1 MRERKI
7 EEIQTDSKVPFFS
20 ISSDLWWKCRQIYSG
35 CTFIGNSRSIKKI
48 KNIGFTFIEMHKI
61 SEVASAGGCKRK
73 DEPQFNTMWHVE
85 TLGKKSINH
94 TVKFLS
100 DCNRGV
106 WNLCW
111 IIGPC
116 FCERGFAVVVW
127 DACWIIYCGRRAI
140 RRCPRGRGADVAV
153 LFYFQ
158 VKLPPCNV
166 TTQHI
171 FFCLLVYSKHSFA
184 SDILIKGATLPRAA
198 GTAARG
204 PEFKDIPSRHRTRH
218 KTWRTKERQ
227 QRERDYSGDLSG
239 SRPLFILSHLS
250 RRCQTT
256 VISSKRCWLTESIHS
271 NLHPT
276 NFQMLRFQFGYNGV
290 TLKRERISLAVWRAT
305 AGREN
310 IG

>member
-1 MRERKI
+1 MKLPVPACSFHSTRAQSVDVREKTCRSLITCNIQRLLAEINKSQHLSFVWYKLI
-7 EEIQTDSKVPFFS
+7 EQTIVIDSDVAFVLFDHNWGVRNDCLRTGCCFF
-20 ISSDLWWKCRQIYSG
+20 
-35 CTFIGNSRSIKKI
+35 
-48 KNIGFTFIEMHKI
+48 E
-61 SEVASAGGCKRK
+61 
-73 DEPQFNTMWHVE
+73 
-85 TLGKKSINH
+85 
-94 TVKFLS
+94 
-100 DCNRGV
+100 RGV
-106 WNLCW
+106 AVEVLECLM
-111 IIGPC
+111 GYSLQLKGHLALSK
-116 FCERGFAVVVW
+116 RG
-127 DACWIIYCGRRAI
+127 
-140 RRCPRGRGADVAV
+140 GAGVAV

-158 VKLPPCNV
+158 VKLPLYNV

-171 FFCLLVYSKHSFA
+171 FFCLMVYGKHSFA
-184 SDILIKGATLPRAA
+184 SDILIKRATLPRAA

-204 PEFKDIPSRHRTRH
+204 PEFKDIPSRHRTHH

-227 QRERDYSGDLSG
+227 QRERDYSGDLSA
-239 SRPLFILSHLS
+239 SRPLFILSHLA